1 MPQAIAIGDT
11 SFVIALLNQN
21 DQYHQASCDLYDRYD
36 QILIPQP
43 NLKEITYLI
52 ERLSGNRKVA
62 EFLDYFLTS
71 KLINISLENHDLQR
85 ISSLIKTYSDTRLDF
100 ADLCVVAIAER
111 YQIQTILTLDHRDF
125 SIVRPQHCDYLTLL
139 PARISK

>member
-21 DQYHQASCDLYDRYD
+21 DQYHPASCDLYERYD

-62 EFLDYFLTS
+62 EFLDYFLSS
-71 KLINISLENHDLQR
+71 KMVNISLNSEDFQR
-85 ISSLIKTYSDTRLDF
+85 ISDLLKAYADTRLDF

-111 YQIQTILTLDHRDF
+111 HKVETVLTLDHRDF
-125 SIVRPQHCDYLTLL
+125 SIVRPRHCDYLTLL
-139 PARISK
+139 PNRLF